1 MNQLEDYNNFE
12 SRIPIYYDNKAT
24 ISLSKKINL
33 HSRAK
38 HIEIKHHF
46 LRVHI
51 HNGIVDLHFLPTENQ
66 LVDIFTKPLLEE
78 RMILLKKSTRNGL
91 YKRMIHF

>member
-24 ISLSKKINL
+24 ISLSKKITL
-33 HSRAK
+33 HSREK

-46 LRVHI
+46 IRDHVQYRT
-51 HNGIVDLHFLPTENQ
+51 VDLQFVPI
-66 LVDIFTKPLLEE
+66 DD
-78 RMILLKKSTRNGL
+78 
-91 YKRMIHF
+91 